1 MRKKISISTT
11 VTLIILTVA
20 LTISLTMMLAMRY
33 FNSQLQLVG
42 QRQAMY
48 DHINSVDKIV
58 REYYPDVDEKNL
70 RQSIAQGYV
79 YGLKDPY
86 AVYYSPSRYE
96 SEKLRMQ
103 GKANNVGI
111 SLCLNAKGET
121 VVGRVQPDSPAGKAD
136 VQVGDVIIAMD
147 GESIEGKS
155 LLELQ
160 HHVSTAEKVLLK
172 VKRGEEK
179 HAFDLS
185 TYQYTV
191 RSVQGTMLGNIGYV
205 RITAFYENTPDQFR
219 ATVSSMLSK
228 GAVGLIFDLRNN
240 AGGYSTAAQEM
251 LTYMLPLGSYGMTVD
266 NHRVITK
273 LSSTANNQIGVSTVT
288 LVNSGTAGEAEFF
301 AGVLKEFSLT
311 TVVGETTAGKAKI
324 QDYFVLESD
333 SSALKLTVGEYA
345 LLKGGSWQD
354 VGILPTVKVA
364 LPADQAAIAQLI
376 PPDQDAQVA
385 VAVEQLTVTEN
396 KPNLNSST
404 TGSAHTSTTDTASV
418 GDTTTETQTKK
429 TEKATESEDE

>member
-20 LTISLTMMLAMRY
+20 LTISMTMMLAMRY

-48 DHINSVDKIV
+48 DHIHSVDKIV
-58 REYYPDVDEKNL
+58 REYYPDVDEETL

-86 AVYYSPSRYE
+86 AVYYSPTRYE
-96 SEKLRMQ
+96 AEKLRMQ
-103 GKANNVGI
+103 GKSGNVGI

-121 VVGRVQPDSPAGKAD
+121 TIGRVQPDSSAGKAD
-136 VQVGDVIIAMD
+136 VKVGDVIIAMD

-160 HHVSTAEKVLLK
+160 HQVSTAEKLLLK
-172 VKRGEEK
+172 VKRGEEE
-179 HAFDLS
+179 HAFELS
-185 TYQYTV
+185 AYQYTV
-191 RSVQGTMLGNIGYV
+191 RSVQSTMLGNIGYV
-205 RITAFYENTPDQFR
+205 RITAFYENTPEQFR

-228 GAVGLIFDLRNN
+228 GATSLIFDLRNN
-240 AGGYSTAAQEM
+240 AGGYSKAVQEI
-251 LTYMLPLGSYGMTVD
+251 LSYMLPLGSYGTTID
-266 NHRVITK
+266 NHKAITK
-273 LSSTANNQIGVSTVT
+273 LSSTGNNQIGVPTVT

-301 AGVLKEFSLT
+301 AGVLEEFSLT
-311 TVVGETTAGKAKI
+311 TVVGETTAGKAKF

-354 VGILPTVKVA
+354 KGIAPAVKAV

-376 PPDQDAQVA
+376 PPDKDAQVA
-385 VAVEQLTVTEN
+385 AAVEQLTAAEN
-396 KPNLNSST
+396 KPNPTTATTTSAHGST
-404 TGSAHTSTTDTASV
+404 TGTGSSGKSDATTATTAAE
-418 GDTTTETQTKK
+418 TTTTK
-429 TEKATESEDE
+429 EK